1 MDTYRVM
8 LFLHIVSLAIG
19 LSAATLL
26 TLSLFRLRDAATLED
41 AAPWGAFAQNA
52 EKAFPV
58 AIIGLFATGAYMTS
72 HIWSWSTGWI
82 LVSLIGLVFLATV
95 GPVVGG
101 WAVKRLEHTLQ
112 ENGPGD
118 LGDVARQMTRHPA
131 LWVTEFG
138 NIGLVFG
145 IIWNMTQKPGTM
157 EAVFALLVAYVIG
170 VALALRFSR
179 APAAE
184 LPAAANATR

>member
-1 MDTYRVM
+1 MDTYRAM

-19 LSAATLL
+19 LCAATLL
-26 TLSLFRLRDAATLED
+26 ALSLFRLRDARTLDD
-41 AAPWGAFAQNA
+41 AAPWGAFAHNA

-58 AIIGLFATGAYMTS
+58 AILGLFATGAYMTS
-72 HIWSWSTGWI
+72 NLWSWTTGWI
-82 LVSLIGLVFLATV
+82 LVSLVGLVVVATV

-101 WAVKRLEHTLQ
+101 WGGRQLKRILQ

-118 LGDVARQMTRHPA
+118 LGDAARRMTRHPA

-145 IIWNMTQKPGTM
+145 IIWNMTQKPGTA
-157 EAVFALLVAYVIG
+157 EAVAALLIAYAIG

-179 APAAE
+179 APRAE
-184 LPAAANATR
+184 LPAAAEAVV

>member
-1 MDTYRVM
+1 MDTYRIM

-26 TLSLFRLRDAATLED
+26 VLSLFRLRDAVTLDD
-41 AAPWGAFAQNA
+41 AASWGAFAHTT

-58 AIIGLFATGAYMTS
+58 AVIGLFATGAYMTS
-72 HIWSWSTGWI
+72 DTWSWTTGWI
-82 LVSLIGLVFLATV
+82 LVSLIGLVVLATV
-95 GPVVGG
+95 GPVAGG
-101 WAVKRLEHTLQ
+101 WAGKQLKRTLQ

-118 LGDVARQMTRHPA
+118 LGDPARRMTRHPA
-131 LWVTEFG
+131 RWVNEFG

-145 IIWNMTQKPGTM
+145 IIWNMTQKPATM
-157 EAVFALLVAYVIG
+157 EAVIALLVAYVIG
-170 VALALRFSR
+170 LALALRFSR
-179 APAAE
+179 APVAE